1 MPNLYQY
8 ALTDEEIFEN
18 VFDDERYLM
27 NHVVM
32 SPGKK
37 FPKHPTDAEVTI
49 IVLRGTLTA
58 MAASDAPIDII
69 KGQVLQIEKGTDS
82 ALSNETDEVCE
93 LLVLKVK

>member
-32 SPGKK
+32 
-37 FPKHPTDAEVTI
+37 A
-49 IVLRGTLTA
+49 
-58 MAASDAPIDII
+58 
-69 KGQVLQIEKGTDS
+69 
-82 ALSNETDEVCE
+82 
-93 LLVLKVK
+93 